1 MAEVPLSNRTLLFL
15 QLLQQ
20 MREDG
25 LPIPFDSI
33 QSASLIF
40 DGLDLLDPVGD
51 DDEANA
57 ETAAFLAM
65 GFDGIRQELE
75 KIQHQED
82 AQT

>member
-1 MAEVPLSNRTLLFL
+1 MAEVPLSNSALLFL

-33 QSASLIF
+33 QSANLIF
-40 DGLDLLDPVGD
+40 DGLDLLEPVGD

-75 KIQHQED
+75 KIQHRREEEI
-82 AQT
+82 